1 MWTLADIRA
10 ETRQLTGRLTSDDIS
25 TSELDKKINE
35 FYTLTLPA
43 ELKLDKQLHKMEI
56 ITQANQQDYALPDPF
71 TNPTTPGFI
80 DKLPIDWYQSPAWF
94 LENSHQNVS
103 RKTSIGDGV
112 QQTFAFTA
120 GSFPLIPGSVIVT
133 DDAETF
139 TDNGTTVLSGDNGGT
154 GTVDYL
160 TGDINVTFFSAPQNG
175 RKIYFTYIH
184 YKAGR
189 PIQVLYFNETFTF
202 FPIPDQAYR
211 FECSAY
217 AAVEPL
223 VNATDRPP
231 LAEWGPMIVYGTAIR
246 IHTANAEWD
255 AVQAVSS
262 VYKRQLNLSMRRTHQ
277 NLLNERVSPRF

>member
-1 MWTLADIRA
+1 MWTLADIRS

-25 TSELDKKINE
+25 TPELDKKINE

-43 ELKLDKQLHKMEI
+43 ELKLEKQLHKLEI

-80 DKLPIDWYQSPAWF
+80 DKLPIEWYQSPARF
-94 LENSHQNVS
+94 LEDTHQVVS
-103 RKTSIGDGV
+103 RKTSTGDGT
-112 QQTFAFTA
+112 QQIFAFTA
-120 GSFPLIPGSVIVT
+120 TSFPLVPGSVVVT
-133 DDAETF
+133 DNNETF
-139 TDNGTTVLSGDNGGT
+139 TDDETGILSGDNGGS
-154 GTVDYL
+154 GTVNYL
-160 TGDINVTFFSAPQNG
+160 TGAISVTFFAAPANG
-175 RKIYFTYIH
+175 QKIYFTYIH

-189 PIQVLYFNETFTF
+189 PIQVLYFNETFSF

-223 VNATDRPP
+223 VNATDKPP
-231 LAEWGPMIVYGTAIR
+231 LAQWGPMIVYGTAIR

-255 AVQAVSS
+255 AVQAVSGA
-262 VYKRQLNLSMRRTHQ
+262 YNRQMNLAMRRTHQ
-277 NLLNERVSPRF
+277 NLLNERVTPRF